1 MFFLVLKN
9 VLGNLILPPSGPLLL
24 CFAGLLLL
32 NRRPAFA
39 RACLLLGIASLWL
52 LSTPVVSDAISR
64 WAEAYPPLLLR
75 DAKDAQAIVILGG
88 GGQRQFAPEYGGPAV
103 DPYSLE
109 RVSYGAFVAR
119 ETDLPILVT
128 GFPVEVEAMRAS
140 LRRNFNL
147 EVRWTDAQAHDTF
160 ENARNSSRLLR
171 ADGVRRIVLVT
182 RAVHMRRAA
191 AEFVAAGLEVVPAP
205 VGVLGDR
212 DVGMYRLLPNPDALT
227 RSNQA
232 IREFLGMAARRVF
245 TATHFRRQ

>member
-1 MFFLVLKN
+1 MFFLILKS
-9 VLGNLILPPSGPLLL
+9 VAGTLILPPSGPLLL
-24 CFAGLLLL
+24 CLAGLLLL

-52 LSTPVVSDAISR
+52 LSTPVVSDAISG
-64 WAEAYPPLLLR
+64 WAEAYPPLPLR

-119 ETDLPILVT
+119 ETGLPILVT
-128 GFPVEVEAMRAS
+128 GFPVEVAAMRES
-140 LRRNFNL
+140 LKRNFSID
-147 EVRWTDAQAHDTF
+147 VRWSDAQAHDTF
-160 ENARNSSRLLR
+160 ENARNSARLLK
-171 ADGVRRIVLVT
+171 ADGVQRIVLVT

-191 AEFVAAGLEVVPAP
+191 EEFIAAGFEVIPAP
-205 VGVLGDR
+205 VGLLGER
-212 DVGMYRLLPNPDALT
+212 NAGLYRLLPDPDTLT

-245 TATHFRRQ
+245 TATHLRRQ